1 LVDPDHV
8 HHHSAAVWFVH
19 EVESFSTCPMTQGSL
34 VRHLLRAGHP
44 GGDIAV
50 ALERIQRLE
59 AHVFWPDE
67 LPITRPVI
75 EGQVGHRQVAD
86 AYLCAVARH
95 RAGRVATFDRGLIA
109 IHSDVAIA
117 VPIG

>member
-8 HHHSAAVWFVH
+8 HHHSAAVWFGH

-75 EGQVGHRQVAD
+75 EGQVGHRQVTD
-86 AYLCAVARH
+86 AYLCALARH
-95 RAGRVATFDRGLIA
+95 RGGRVATFDRGLLA